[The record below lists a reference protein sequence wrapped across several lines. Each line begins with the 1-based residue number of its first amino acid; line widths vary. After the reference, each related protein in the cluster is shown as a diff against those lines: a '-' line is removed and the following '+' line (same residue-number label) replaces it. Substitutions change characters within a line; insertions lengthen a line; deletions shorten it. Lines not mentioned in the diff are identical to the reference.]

1 MMVEMAYDPVFRYD
15 ERIML
20 RFRQFY

>member
-1 MMVEMAYDPVFRYD
+1 MVEMAYDPVFRYD

-20 RFRQFY
+20 SFRQFY